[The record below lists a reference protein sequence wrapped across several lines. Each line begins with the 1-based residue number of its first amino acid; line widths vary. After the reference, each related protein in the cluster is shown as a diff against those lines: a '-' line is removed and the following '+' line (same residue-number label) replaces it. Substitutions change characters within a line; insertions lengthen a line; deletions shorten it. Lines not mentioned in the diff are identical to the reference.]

1 MTKQSK
7 RAQLHA
13 ADAAGEFALS
23 GNATLT
29 LQSQKTGARF
39 TYRIHAKEDKPGE
52 KSIYFISLL
61 NGPDNE
67 SDFAYLGHIRPA
79 ELQYSHG
86 RKSKISAEAPS
97 ARAFAYFWEGIRR
110 GKIAPNLEIWHEGRC
125 GRCGRKLTTP
135 ESLSRGIG
143 PECAKHS

>member
-1 MTKQSK
+1 MTKTSK

-39 TYRIHAKEDKPGE
+39 TYRIRAKDDGK
-52 KSIYFISLL
+52 IYFISLL

-67 SDFAYLGHIRPA
+67 NDFAYLGHIRPA

-110 GKIAPNLEIWHEGRC
+110 GKIARDLEIWHEGRC

-143 PECAKHS
+143 PECANHL